1 MSDRDIAMR
10 LEKTSSLLASA
21 IPKAHVNVLF
31 EENDSEDF
39 NRFGVL
45 PTFS

>member
-1 MSDRDIAMR
+1 MSDTDIAMR
-10 LEKTSSLLASA
+10 LEKVSSLLASA
-21 IPKAHVNVLF
+21 IPVAHVNLLF
-31 EENDSEDF
+31 EENDNVDF